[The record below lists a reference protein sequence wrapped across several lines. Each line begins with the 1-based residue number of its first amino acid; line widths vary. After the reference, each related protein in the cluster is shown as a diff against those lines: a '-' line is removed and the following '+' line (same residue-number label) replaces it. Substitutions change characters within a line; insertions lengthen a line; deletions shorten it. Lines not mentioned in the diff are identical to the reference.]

1 MMAGELLVKYRK
13 VGISILIAMLPL
25 FASIS
30 SARCGAL
37 SKALARDTRRTG
49 LKWLQPGISRPT
61 VR

>member
-1 MMAGELLVKYRK
+1 MMAGELPMKYRK
-13 VGISILIAMLPL
+13 VGISILIAMFPP

-49 LKWLQPGISRPT
+49 LKWLTQGISRPT

>member
-13 VGISILIAMLPL
+13 VGISTLTAMLPL

-37 SKALARDTRRTG
+37 SKALAHSTKRTG
-49 LKWLQPGISRPT
+49 LKWLKQEISRPT

>member
-1 MMAGELLVKYRK
+1 MMAGELPMKYRK
-13 VGISILIAMLPL
+13 VGISILIAMFPP

-30 SARCGAL
+30 SGRCGAL

-49 LKWLQPGISRPT
+49 LKWLKQEISRPT